1 MASEKNNLD
10 RRGWFEELYFGVGIA
25 FDRSDPSVVNW
36 LATDVT
42 AGGLLDWTAAAAA
55 LQRSDREKAKKARL
69 TAVSYLF
76 ESVAGVLLD
85 PSTSINLNQGFE
97 QFLQYGKSNSTASG
111 EDKREDD

>member
-1 MASEKNNLD
+1 MASEKNNLG

-25 FDRSDPSVVNW
+25 FDRSDPSVVKW
-36 LATDVT
+36 LATDVK

-85 PSTSINLNQGFE
+85 MLPVCHSFLIGKHVYVLYTCTYVRTS
-97 QFLQYGKSNSTASG
+97 
-111 EDKREDD
+111 